1 MILPKTV
8 LSCNLLKE
16 ISSISGNET
25 MRFSYHFQIPAL
37 LSFMIISAAINT
49 AQAQYFG
56 RNKVQYESFDFKVLQ
71 TAHFDIYYYA
81 EKEEAVQHAARM
93 AERWYA
99 RVSRLLNH
107 QLTGKQPLILYA
119 NQPHFQQTNA
129 IQGTLGEG
137 TGGVTE
143 AFKRRMVQPFAGS
156 LAETDHVLGHELVHA
171 LQFDI
176 SGGGSPGAGFRAP
189 SALRLPLWFIEGM
202 AEYLTLGHVDPHTA
216 MWMRDAA
223 RVKKLPT
230 IRQLSDPRYFPY
242 RFGQA
247 FWAYVAGRWG
257 DETVGRLLRDAGKA
271 SDVEKAIKT
280 VLSLDAKALS
290 QAWHDAI
297 HTAYDPL
304 VEITKSP
311 DQYGRLL
318 ISDKQGGGNIN
329 LAPALSPDG
338 KQIVFFS
345 EKDLFSIDMFLADAE
360 TGKIKRKITNTAV
373 DPHFESLQFINS
385 AGAWDAQSRRFAFA
399 AIKKGQPVL
408 SLLDVTRNRM
418 EREITLRELGEILN
432 PTWSPDGRYLAF
444 SALVGGLADLFIYDL
459 EAGSL
464 RQMTNDAF
472 ADLHP
477 AWSPDG
483 QHIAFVTDRFS
494 TALSNLKFGNYRIA
508 LMNPVTGAIQPAP
521 GFDDAKNINPQW
533 SADAKSLYFLSDQ
546 NGITN
551 LYRADMA
558 SGEIFQITNLYTGV
572 SGITALSPALSVA
585 SRAPRLAFSVF
596 ENGKYGIYT
605 VDAPETLAA
614 KEPAKWPNDRNPA
627 ALPPMLRANTEVLT
641 LIKNPDFGLPAVN
654 DSAASDYRP
663 KLSLDYIGQPYLVA
677 GVDRFGTSLGGGVS
691 LFWSD
696 MLGNHNLATLL
707 QATGNFK
714 EVAAVAA
721 YQNLRRRWNWGAV
734 VEQIPYVAAD
744 FAAGFAEINGTTVY
758 VEQQV
763 RLRQINRDITGVL
776 GYPFSRAQRLEFSAG
791 YRHISFDNEIRTI
804 AVSTATGR
812 VILDRT
818 EELPSPRSLSLG
830 QASAA
835 LVYDNSIFGATSP
848 ILGQRY
854 RFEPS
859 VSAGSLSLQNV
870 LADYRRYAMPLR
882 PFTLAARVLHYGRYG
897 RDAEDNR
904 LMPLFIGY
912 PTLVRGYDA
921 GSFSPDECGTNTLG
935 DCAVFDQLLG
945 SKMLVGNFELRF
957 PLLGVLGLG
966 GGYYGFLPIEFG
978 AFYDAGVAWTKNEK
992 AWFLDGSRDLVRSAG
1007 ATLRLNLLGYLIAEV
1022 IFVNPIDRPKKGWH
1036 WQFSLTPG
1044 F

>member
-1 MILPKTV
+1 
-8 LSCNLLKE
+8 
-16 ISSISGNET
+16 
-25 MRFSYHFQIPAL
+25 MRLSYHFLIPVF
-37 LSFMIISAAINT
+37 LSIIIAGAAINT
-49 AQAQYFG
+49 AHAQYFG
-56 RNKVQYESFDFKVLQ
+56 RNKVQYENFDFKVLK

-93 AERWYA
+93 SERWYA

-129 IQGTLGEG
+129 IQGALGEG

-143 AFKRRMVQPFAGS
+143 AFKRRMVQPFAAA

-171 LQFDI
+171 FQFDLT
-176 SGGGSPGAGFRAP
+176 GGGKPGAGFRAP
-189 SALRLPLWFIEGM
+189 GALRLPLWFIEGM

-223 RVKKLPT
+223 RAKKLPT
-230 IRQLSDPRYFPY
+230 VRQLSDPRYFPY

-257 DETVGRLLRDAGKA
+257 DEMVGRLLRDAGK
-271 SDVEKAIKT
+271 SGDVEKAIKT
-280 VLSLDAKALS
+280 IFNLDAKALS
-290 QAWHDAI
+290 QAWHDAL

-304 VEITKSP
+304 VEVTQTP
-311 DQYGRLL
+311 DKYGRLL

-338 KQIVFFS
+338 KHIVFFS

-360 TGKIKRKITNTAV
+360 TGRILRKITNTAV

-408 SLLDVTRNRM
+408 SLLDVTHNRM

-432 PTWSPDGRYLAF
+432 PTWSPDGRYIAF
-444 SALVGGLADLFIYDL
+444 SALVGGLTDLYIYDL

-472 ADLHP
+472 ADIHP
-477 AWSPDG
+477 VWSPDG

-494 TALSNLKFGNYRIA
+494 TELRNLKFGNYRLA

-521 GFDDAKNINPQW
+521 GFDGAKNINPQW

-546 NGITN
+546 SGISN

-558 SGEIFQITNLYTGV
+558 SGKIFQLTNLYTGV

-596 ENGKYGIYT
+596 ENGKYGIYS
-605 VDAPETLAA
+605 VDAAEKLAGE
-614 KEPAKWPNDRNPA
+614 EPAKWPNDSNPA
-627 ALPPMLRANTEVLT
+627 ALPPMLRATTEVLS
-641 LIKNPDFGLPAVN
+641 LIKNPDFGLPAVS
-654 DSAASDYRP
+654 DSAASDYHP

-677 GVDRFGTSLGGGVS
+677 GLDRFGTYLGGGVS

-696 MLGNHNLATLL
+696 MLGNHNLATML

-714 EVAAVAA
+714 EIAAVAA
-721 YQNLRRRWNWGAV
+721 YQNLKRRMNWGATIQ
-734 VEQIPYVAAD
+734 QIPYVAGD
-744 FAAGFAEINGTTVY
+744 FASGFGEINGTSVY
-758 VEQQV
+758 VEQEI
-763 RLRQINRDITGVL
+763 RLRQINRDIAGVL
-776 GYPFSRAQRLEFSAG
+776 GYPFSRAQRFEFSAG
-791 YRHISFDNEIRTI
+791 YRHISFDYEQRTI
-804 AVSTATGR
+804 AVSTATGQ
-812 VILDRT
+812 VVFDRT
-818 EELPSPRSLSLG
+818 ENLPSPRSLSLG

-835 LVYDNSIFGATSP
+835 LVYDTSIFGATSP
-848 ILGQRY
+848 ILGQSY
-854 RFEPS
+854 RLEISPS
-859 VSAGSLSLQNV
+859 FGSLSLYSA
-870 LADYRRYAMPLR
+870 LADYRRYVIPAR

-897 RDAEDNR
+897 RDAEDSR
-904 LMPLFIGY
+904 LFPLFLGY
-912 PTLVRGYDA
+912 PTLVRGYDYD
-921 GSFSPDECGTNTLG
+921 SFRADECGTSASG
-935 DCAVFDQLLG
+935 DCPVVDQLFG
-945 SKMLVGNFELRF
+945 SKMLIGNFELRF
-957 PLLGVLGLG
+957 PPFGALGLG
-966 GGYYGFLPIEFG
+966 GGYYGFLPIELG

-1007 ATLRLNLLGYLIAEV
+1007 ATLRLNLLGYLIAEIV
-1022 IFVNPIDRPKKGWH
+1022 FVNPIDRPKKGWH
-1036 WQFSLTPG
+1036 WQFNLTPG